1 MIEEM
6 EENIRKEKELV
17 KEISSFNY
25 QITYF
30 KQDEEERRLLT
41 QALNAAI
48 ERLKIINNAIPE
60 IVNSISPYKQLK
72 EKGRLKKE
80 KSKSGDY
87 VTIRDDE
94 RKEYLKKLR
103 LSEKTLKRLKKGGKR
118 KEKQEFMEMKKV
130 GLFGKI
136 SNRLFLNLSSK
147 MIKTGW
153 FKGVNKSLREA
164 NLPYLLTTYLSMTFL
179 SITLAF
185 LLGVIYFIFSF
196 FFSVWSGFEIPVI
209 TFKYVLKN
217 FGIML
222 SIPLLTFLG
231 FVFYP
236 YGEARSVESKINQE
250 IPFVAIHMSAIAGS
264 GIEPTK
270 IFKIIATGDEYNS
283 TKKEMKK
290 IVNQVNVY
298 GYDLVTALKNT
309 ARETSSDKLSELLNG
324 MSTIISG
331 GGSLTEFLDKRAET
345 LLFDYR
351 LEREKYNKT
360 SETFMDIYIG
370 VVIAAPMIMTLL
382 FVLMQVSQIGFGLS
396 NLALTVS
403 MVSIVALINI
413 LFLLFLHFQQP
424 NY

>member
-1 MIEEM
+1 MIDELRED
-6 EENIRKEKELV
+6 IRKEKELV
-17 KEISSFNY
+17 KEISSFIY
-25 QITYF
+25 QINYF
-30 KQDEEERRLLT
+30 DENKEEKKLLK
-41 QALNAAI
+41 QALKASI

-60 IVNSISPYKQLK
+60 IVNSISPYKKLEEK
-72 EKGRLKKE
+72 ENKRLRREKDSSGYVTIKKKE
-80 KSKSGDY
+80 K
-87 VTIRDDE
+87 E
-94 RKEYLKKLR
+94 RYLEKLR
-103 LSEKTLKRLKKGGKR
+103 LSGKTLKRLKK
-118 KEKQEFMEMKKV
+118 KEKKEGRKKFMEMKKV
-130 GLFGKI
+130 GFYGKI
-136 SNRLFLNLSSK
+136 SNRIFLNFSNK

-153 FKGVNKSLREA
+153 FDGVNRSLREA
-164 NLPYLLTTYLSMTFL
+164 NLPYLLTTYLSVTFL
-179 SITLAF
+179 STLLAF
-185 LLGVIYFIFSF
+185 FLGITYFIFSF
-196 FFSVWSGFEIPVI
+196 FFTFSLSIPEL
-209 TFKYVLKN
+209 TFNYIIRN

-222 SIPLLTFLG
+222 GLPILTFLS
-231 FVFYP
+231 FIFYP
-236 YGEARSVESKINQE
+236 YGEARSVESKIEQE

-264 GIEPTK
+264 GIEPTE
-270 IFKIIATGDEYNS
+270 IFKIIATGREYEN

-396 NLALTVS
+396 NLSLTVA
-403 MVSIVALINI
+403 MISIVALINI
-413 LFLLFLHFQQP
+413 LFLLFLHLQQP
-424 NY
+424 SY